1 MQNTK
6 TFLAPLKTVC
16 TTGSSRKLALRP
28 THTVKLKLELKLVLE
43 ISLDAHLGTAR
54 TIYIYI
60 YIFVLINQISAGYW
74 RNNIVKANL
83 QTF

>member
-43 ISLDAHLGTAR
+43 ISLDAHLGTAT

-60 YIFVLINQISAGYW
+60 YMYICFNKPDICWLLEKQYFES
-74 RNNIVKANL
+74 
-83 QTF
+83 